1 MELLKFIIS
10 NDDEYLKIKR
20 NGIKAI
26 QIYYRKNYT
35 VTHIIQETLVDFL
48 PVFCSIKDFSKEI

>member
-1 MELLKFIIS
+1 MS

-20 NGIKAI
+20 NGIKTI
-26 QIYYRKNYT
+26 QIYDRKNYS
-35 VTHIIQETLVDFL
+35 VEHILQETLVDFL

>member
-1 MELLKFIIS
+1 MR

-20 NGIKAI
+20 NGIKTI
-26 QIYYRKNYT
+26 QIYDRKNYSAE
-35 VTHIIQETLVDFL
+35 HILQKTLVDFL